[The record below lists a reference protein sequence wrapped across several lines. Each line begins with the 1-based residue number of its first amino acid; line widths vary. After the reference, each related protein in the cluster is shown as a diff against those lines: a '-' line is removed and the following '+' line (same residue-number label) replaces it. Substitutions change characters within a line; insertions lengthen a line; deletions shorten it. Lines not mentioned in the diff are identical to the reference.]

1 MFTGLIQEVGKIAK
15 IEPTNGGM
23 NLSIQAPG
31 AFLRKLDPG
40 DSVAVNGACQTV
52 EDVEDAEEVSGGSFG
67 VFSVPETLRV
77 TNLGLL
83 EKHDLVNLELPLRL
97 TDRLGGHIVQGH
109 VDTAAEIEKIFKG
122 DGYWDIT
129 IRYAHPGVFFKS
141 SIALDGISLTV
152 QKVSSSHFSVQIIP
166 ETLKKTNII
175 EWKEGK
181 KVNIEVDYLVKAV
194 QNKHSFC

>member
-1 MFTGLIQEVGKIAK
+1 MFTGLIQEIGKIAK
-15 IEPTNGGM
+15 IEPNNEGM
-23 NLSIQAPG
+23 SLSIQASG

-52 EDVEDAEEVSGGSFG
+52 EEVRKGSFG
-67 VFSVPETLRV
+67 FFSVPETLRV

-83 EKHDLVNLELPLRL
+83 KKHDLVNLELPLRL

-109 VDTAAEIEKIFKG
+109 VDATAEIEEVFKG
-122 DGYWDIT
+122 DGYWNII
-129 IRYAHPGVFFKS
+129 IRYAHPGVFLKS

-152 QKVSSSHFSVQIIP
+152 QKVNPSHFSVQIIP

-175 EWKEGK
+175 EWKKGR

-194 QNKHSFC
+194 QNRNSFR